1 MTAHMRADGA
11 GPERIEIQ
19 SLKVPTTTVSGL
31 KIDMPAQGISVQL
44 PVNEVGTIKDM
55 ALTGF
60 NLTPNGDSWAMDGAA
75 GIGGISLPKV
85 SASVKDTLTATTDIN
100 VGKIDVAM
108 LKDGQGRTVD
118 IASVKLSNVESDLTG
133 LGSFQITRGA
143 SATGI
148 HVNTDAK
155 GNNDIKVDQVSANG
169 LIYDDGNMRV
179 VIDSAAMPQ
188 GFQMPPNGEIKLPET
203 AIKNSQFLIRDI
215 SKLTGG
221 GASDQSSGAGLVDY
235 NFLNTLNGKLNA
247 YVDINWAP
255 DIKNLEFAV
264 NNGVFDFAKFEDS
277 LPGIYDFAL
286 DFEMEGNQ
294 LVLAADPFI
303 KVAELSRWS
312 LDDQEKAL
320 AKMGK
325 IKMSSLVGDRVAAPE
340 EEGKEKEEEEG
351 GITTPVRVKVN
362 NINGDFSMRGP
373 STINLGSMGKVKLGS
388 EALDGML
395 NFNVNGNLNSEGAG
409 KLNMGMKALN
419 LGLDGL
425 NVAGMSIQSPDGG
438 IKIQNV
444 KDTQL
449 TFNGL
454 NPSSMRGT
462 IEQAIASGIT
472 VKLPTK
478 SGT

>member
-1 MTAHMRADGA
+1 M
-11 GPERIEIQ
+11 
-19 SLKVPTTTVSGL
+19 K
-31 KIDMPAQGISVQL
+31 K
-44 PVNEVGTIKDM
+44 
-55 ALTGF
+55 
-60 NLTPNGDSWAMDGAA
+60 
-75 GIGGISLPKV
+75 
-85 SASVKDTLTATTDIN
+85 
-100 VGKIDVAM
+100 
-108 LKDGQGRTVD
+108 
-118 IASVKLSNVESDLTG
+118 
-133 LGSFQITRGA
+133 
-143 SATGI
+143 
-148 HVNTDAK
+148 
-155 GNNDIKVDQVSANG
+155 
-169 LIYDDGNMRV
+169 
-179 VIDSAAMPQ
+179 
-188 GFQMPPNGEIKLPET
+188 
-203 AIKNSQFLIRDI
+203 
-215 SKLTGG
+215 
-221 GASDQSSGAGLVDY
+221 SSGAGLVDY

-277 LPGIYDFAL
+277 LPGLYDFAL

-303 KVAELSRWS
+303 KVAELSRWN

-438 IKIQNV
+438 IRIQNV